1 MYSNLWQVPFVIK
14 IINIIHFIQFCHWSV
29 GVSVCV
35 CTLKRIHS
43 TILNQCMGSNSSHV
57 VIILGFDL
65 CWFRWH
71 FGSLFILKSSC
82 IKKMQKTKNPHS
94 FWQASHNAWIKK
106 KKREIWIYLLSII
119 TQTHQLN
126 PFWGAGVS
134 QLEVS
139 LLLMCLIVF
148 LCKQTKGL
156 AQARGHGHIQS
167 CSTCHLAQRC
177 NTHQLG

>member
-71 FGSLFILKSSC
+71 FGDIWWLCSFLRAPALKKC
-82 IKKMQKTKNPHS
+82 KKQKTHTVSDRPHTM
-94 FWQASHNAWIKK
+94 HGLR
-106 KKREIWIYLLSII
+106 KKRNLNILAQYNYSNTPAESI
-119 TQTHQLN
+119 LRGRS
-126 PFWGAGVS
+126 FSAGGVS
-134 QLEVS
+134 VAHVFNCVS
-139 LLLMCLIVF
+139 V
-148 LCKQTKGL
+148 
-156 AQARGHGHIQS
+156 
-167 CSTCHLAQRC
+167 
-177 NTHQLG
+177 